1 MKINDII
8 EVKIIGID
16 HYGRGIGKIDNSV
29 IFIPYALENEMVTV
43 KITNIKKKY
52 LEGEI
57 ISFNNYN
64 LNRLKPNCSY
74 FYECGGCDL
83 MHMNYQHQLL
93 YKENKVKE
101 IMKKFAGIDSECV
114 KGIIGADNCFNYR
127 NKTTF
132 QVNKKIGFYK
142 KKSYDIV
149 QIDSCLISDERIN
162 QIIKLIKGNIELD
175 NINQIIIRSCKNTD
189 NIMVIFSCDGNIDET
204 KIIKLLSN
212 QVTSIIKRINNKYI
226 TLKGSDYI
234 VEKLGDLSFIISPD
248 SFFQVNTY
256 QTIKLYNKV
265 VEYAKLSGNEKILDL
280 YCGTGTIGLYLSHYC
295 KEVVGI
301 EINKDAI
308 KDAFKNKEINNINNV
323 DFQCGDVSTIINNI
337 EFKPDIVIVDPPRS
351 GLDKNTINQLIK
363 INPKKIIYI
372 SCDSVTLARDLNLL
386 KEKYKINEITPV
398 DMFVNTYHVETV
410 VLMSRVEK

>member
-1 MKINDII
+1 M
-8 EVKIIGID
+8 
-16 HYGRGIGKIDNSV
+16 
-29 IFIPYALENEMVTV
+29 
-43 KITNIKKKY
+43 
-52 LEGEI
+52 
-57 ISFNNYN
+57 
-64 LNRLKPNCSY
+64 
-74 FYECGGCDL
+74 
-83 MHMNYQHQLL
+83 
-93 YKENKVKE
+93 
-101 IMKKFAGIDSECV
+101 
-114 KGIIGADNCFNYR
+114 
-127 NKTTF
+127 
-132 QVNKKIGFYK
+132 
-142 KKSYDIV
+142 
-149 QIDSCLISDERIN
+149 
-162 QIIKLIKGNIELD
+162 
-175 NINQIIIRSCKNTD
+175 
-189 NIMVIFSCDGNIDET
+189 
-204 KIIKLLSN
+204 
-212 QVTSIIKRINNKYI
+212 
-226 TLKGSDYI
+226 
-234 VEKLGDLSFIISPD
+234 
-248 SFFQVNTY
+248 NTY

-372 SCDSVTLARDLNLL
+372 SCDPVTLARDLNLL